1 MQMKRMISILLCL
14 TLLTSTLS
22 GCRATDD
29 PQNYVPTG
37 DALEGEVLI
46 TDEETD
52 TEEAQQEQIL
62 SLAYYPDRSMNPLL
76 STDFTNRALMPLLYQ
91 GLFAVNADYEA
102 IPILCK
108 SYSVTSDM
116 MTYEF
121 NLDPKATFSDGTKV
135 TADDVVASLLTAMQS
150 DYYSGRLYHLGVI
163 HAYDADTVQIIL
175 FQPLENLPLLLD
187 IPIVKAKQV
196 DNPNPLGTGPY
207 VLGRTATGAF
217 LSRRSN
223 WWCTSNDL
231 QITAK
236 QIPLV
241 KAEST
246 TSIRDA
252 FEFGDVGIVCTDPG
266 SDRYVEY
273 RCDYELWNCET
284 GIFVYLGVNDESPLF
299 QNRDIRLALS
309 KGIDRRYLTDHYY
322 QGFATPAELPAS
334 ADSPYYSQT
343 LAQKYAYDAE
353 EYQKAMK
360 SVNGQTIRLLVNQ
373 SDSFRVKV
381 AREIGRM
388 LSTTGMIVEV
398 ITMGTGDYRMLLAE
412 GEYDLYLGQTKL
424 SPNMDLTP
432 FFSESG
438 ALSYGG
444 MDDIGLY
451 SLCLQAL
458 ENQGNYYDLHKAIMD
473 EGYLCPVL
481 FRSYAVYAGRGLV
494 TDLRPARD
502 NLFCY
507 SIGRALEDAFEIHS
521 EGI

>member
-1 MQMKRMISILLCL
+1 MKRMIAILLYLALMVACFA
-14 TLLTSTLS
+14 
-22 GCRATDD
+22 GCKATDD
-29 PQNYVPTG
+29 PQAYVPTG
-37 DALEGEVLI
+37 DALEKELVEEDVVSEE
-46 TDEETD
+46 DEEPQT
-52 TEEAQQEQIL
+52 QSL
-62 SLAYYPDRSMNPLL
+62 SLAYYSDRSMNPLET
-76 STDFTNRALMPLLYQ
+76 TDFTNRALMPLIYQ

-108 SYSVTSDM
+108 TYSVTADM

-121 NLDPKATFSDGTKV
+121 NLDPKATFSDGVKV
-135 TADDVVASLLTAMQS
+135 KAEDVVESLLAAMQT
-150 DYYSGRLYHLGVI
+150 DYYGGRLRHVGVI
-163 HAYDADTVQIIL
+163 HASDEDTVQIL
-175 FQPLENLPLLLD
+175 LYQPMENLPLLLD
-187 IPIVKAKQV
+187 IPVVKAKQV
-196 DNPNPLGTGPY
+196 DHPTPLGTGPY
-207 VLGRTATGAF
+207 VLGRTTTGTF

-223 WWCTSNDL
+223 WWCSSSDL
-231 QITAK
+231 LITAE
-236 QIPLV
+236 QIPLI
-241 KAEST
+241 KSDST

-273 RCDYELWNCET
+273 RCDYELWDCQT
-284 GIFVYLGVNDESPLF
+284 GIFVYLGINDKSPLF
-299 QNRDIRLALS
+299 QNRDLRLAVS

-334 ADSPYYSQT
+334 PDSPYYSQT
-343 LAQKYAYDAE
+343 LAQKYEYNAE
-353 EYQKAMK
+353 EYQKAMS
-360 SVNGQTIRLLVNQ
+360 SVKGHTIRLLVNQ

-381 AREIGRM
+381 AQEIGRM
-388 LSTTGMIVEV
+388 LSSAGLIVEV
-398 ITMGTGDYRMLLAE
+398 VSMSTGDYRMMLFD

-432 FFSESG
+432 FFSASG

-444 MDDIGLY
+444 MDDVGVY

-458 ENQGNYYDLHKAIMD
+458 ENQGGYYDLHKAIMD

-494 TDLRPARD
+494 TNLQPARD

-507 SIGRALEDAFEIHS
+507 SIGRKLEDAFEVYAADYS
-521 EGI
+521 

>member
-1 MQMKRMISILLCL
+1 MKRMISILLCL

-46 TDEETD
+46 TDEETV

-163 HAYDADTVQIIL
+163 HAADADTVQIIL

-424 SPNMDLTP
+424 SPNMDLSQ
-432 FFSESG
+432 FFRYYG
-438 ALSYGG
+438 TLRYGNVPDNNILAL
-444 MDDIGLY
+444 
-451 SLCLQAL
+451 CQQAL
-458 ENQGNYYDLHKAIMD
+458 ANSGNYYNLHETVANDGRI
-473 EGYLCPVL
+473 CPIL
-481 FRSYAVYAGRGLV
+481 FHNYSIHATRGLL
-494 TDLRPARD
+494 TGLNPSRD
-502 NLFCY
+502 NVFYYTL
-507 SIGRALEDAFEIHS
+507 GKTMEDVRQVIE
-521 EGI
+521 